1 MFGAKSL
8 TKSLEKEFTA
18 LSTCWSKLVIPKRS
32 SINSF
37 TPENCS
43 DALATASGS
52 VLTNFVDSLTTAG
65 TITAGKYY
73 LKNPNYQTA
82 ASPSTSADPAPARSL
97 AIVKGETTGV
107 IQLTNDEAVEGFND
121 VWYTIDGQKLDKKP
135 TRKGIYI
142 QNGKKLIVK

>member
-1 MFGAKSL
+1 MHVEDTEAYVFYKG
-8 TKSLEKEFTA
+8 EF
-18 LSTCWSKLVIPKRS
+18 V
-32 SINSF
+32 
-37 TPENCS
+37 
-43 DALATASGS
+43 
-52 VLTNFVDSLTTAG
+52 LTTAG

-135 TRKGIYI
+135 TRKGLYI
-142 QNGKKLIVK
+142 HNGKKHIVK